1 MADIAW
7 RKAGEPAREFRR
19 TVNRDRLSYG
29 AQVFRPG
36 GIEVG
41 VSLIDLSCKG
51 FQASCGSARFARGE
65 SIQIAL
71 PLVEMVSCRIMWS
84 LPGCFGAQFMIP
96 IDARGYLDMLAVMQ
110 GVDGVE
116 REPT

>member
-1 MADIAW
+1 MANLGW
-7 RKAGEPAREFRR
+7 HKAGEPAREFRR
-19 TVNRDRLSYG
+19 TVNRDRLTYR

-51 FQASCGSARFARGE
+51 FQASCGPARFARGE

-71 PLVEMVSCRIMWS
+71 PLVETLNCRVMWS

-96 IDARGYLDMLAVMQ
+96 IDARGYLDMIAVMQ
-110 GVDGVE
+110 GGDVKFGA
-116 REPT
+116 

>member
-1 MADIAW
+1 MADLGW
-7 RKAGEPAREFRR
+7 HKAGEPAREFRR
-19 TVNRDRLSYG
+19 TVNRDRLTYR

-36 GIEVG
+36 GIEVD

-71 PLVEMVSCRIMWS
+71 PLVGTLNCRIMWS

-96 IDARGYLDMLAVMQ
+96 IDARGYLDMIAVMQ
-110 GVDGVE
+110 DGE
-116 REPT
+116 GAIP

>member
-65 SIQIAL
+65 TVQIAL
-71 PLVEMVSCRIMWS
+71 PLVEMVSCRVMWS

-110 GVDGVE
+110 GDCQ
-116 REPT
+116 PCPP